1 MSALPELSVEE
12 FTSKL
17 PGRHCEFPDTEHGVT
32 IDCTNVIGYTVTPP
46 CDARVNREDEYTTF
60 VCREHLGEVI
70 AHRLAG
76 TYPTDFRVERHDGCH
91 HSREHDL
98 DCDDERA
105 R

>member
-1 MSALPELSVEE
+1 MTKTQTPIYEVQVQE
-12 FTSKL
+12 FISQHAS
-17 PGRHCEFPDTEHGVT
+17 RHCEFTLTECQAA
-32 IDCTNVIGYTVTPP
+32 IAYTVTPIIGTP
-46 CDARVNREDEYTTF
+46 QAIEYTTF

-70 AHRLAG
+70 ALRLAG
-76 TYPTDFRVERHDGCH
+76 TYDVRPDRHDGCH